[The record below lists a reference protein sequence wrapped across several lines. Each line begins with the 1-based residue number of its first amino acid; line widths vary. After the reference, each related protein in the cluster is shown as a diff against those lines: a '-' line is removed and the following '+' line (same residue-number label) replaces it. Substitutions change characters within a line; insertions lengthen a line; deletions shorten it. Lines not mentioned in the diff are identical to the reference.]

1 MAIEVRRALPA
12 EYEEA
17 GRVTALAY
25 REFVRPEDGDWND
38 YLDRIADVRDRAG
51 RTVVL
56 VAVEDGRILG
66 SATLELEARTEE
78 GEPPVPPD
86 EAHLRMLG
94 VHPDARRRGIAR
106 MLMDASVEEA
116 RRAGKHRLTL
126 NTTRRMRAAQSMYE
140 ALGFERLD
148 DRVFP
153 DGFVLLGYEKRLDA

>member
-1 MAIEVRRALPA
+1 MAMEVRRALPA

-25 REFVRPEDGDWND
+25 REFVRPENGEWND
-38 YLDRIADVRDRAG
+38 YLERIADVRERAG

-66 SATLELEARTEE
+66 SATLELEGRTEE

-116 RRAGKHRLTL
+116 RGAGKRRLTL

-140 ALGFERLD
+140 ALGFERMD